1 MNTSPRDFSSLVH
14 LFAGITAAQ
23 GATNMK
29 RVVILIGL
37 GTVMLAGLAGAA
49 YAQQS
54 GAGATT
60 PSSFKYEMQGNKRVD
75 RPDSKT
81 TAADGTVREEFKSG
95 NCVKIKETRPDGAIK
110 TSQKCD

>member
-1 MNTSPRDFSSLVH
+1 
-14 LFAGITAAQ
+14 
-23 GATNMK
+23 MK
-29 RVVILIGL
+29 RVVILIGI

-54 GAGATT
+54 TPADGAT

-95 NCVKIKETRPDGAIK
+95 KCVKVKETRPDGAVK
-110 TSQKCD
+110 TTEKCS

>member
-1 MNTSPRDFSSLVH
+1 
-14 LFAGITAAQ
+14 
-23 GATNMK
+23 MK
-29 RVVILIGL
+29 RVVILTAI

-60 PSSFKYEMQGNKRVD
+60 PSNFKYEIQGNKRVD

-81 TAADGTVREEFKSG
+81 VAADGTVREEFRSG
-95 NCVKIKETRPDGAIK
+95 KCVKVKEVRPDGAVKI
-110 TSQKCD
+110 TQKCD

>member
-1 MNTSPRDFSSLVH
+1 
-14 LFAGITAAQ
+14 
-23 GATNMK
+23 MK
-29 RVVILIGL
+29 RVVILFGL

-54 GAGATT
+54 APAATT

-81 TAADGTVREEFKSG
+81 TATDGTVREEFKSG
-95 NCVKIKETRPDGAIK
+95 NCVKVKETRPDGAVK
-110 TSQKCD
+110 TTEKCS

>member
-1 MNTSPRDFSSLVH
+1 MT
-14 LFAGITAAQ
+14 
-23 GATNMK
+23 

-37 GTVMLAGLAGAA
+37 GTVMLAGLAGAG

-54 GAGATT
+54 GASATT
-60 PSSFKYEMQGNKRVD
+60 PSNFKYELKGNRRVD

-81 TAADGTVREEFKSG
+81 VASDGTVREEFRSG
-95 NCVKIKETRPDGAIK
+95 KCVKVKEVRPDGAVK